1 MRSPQPKH
9 AFMVHGKIGETE
21 CKKMVLDS
29 GSDITIIHSKLITD
43 DQLMGETV
51 TVHIVD
57 DRPIHFPL
65 ARVCLYVGDYSII
78 MLWLFPILLR
88 MMLS

>member
-1 MRSPQPKH
+1 
-9 AFMVHGKIGETE
+9 
-21 CKKMVLDS
+21 MVLDS
-29 GSDITIIHSKLITD
+29 GSDITIIHSKLTTD

-51 TVHIVD
+51 TVHTVC

-65 ARVCLYVGDYSII
+65 ASVVYMLEITLLI